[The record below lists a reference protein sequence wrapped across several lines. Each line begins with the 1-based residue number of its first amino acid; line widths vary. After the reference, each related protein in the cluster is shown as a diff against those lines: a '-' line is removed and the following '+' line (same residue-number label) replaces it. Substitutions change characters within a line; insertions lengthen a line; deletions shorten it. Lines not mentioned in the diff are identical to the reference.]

1 MEYQASFLPV
11 RCDASSDTV
20 EGFPDDLP
28 SLGAGDY
35 QVGALLEVSHGSAKT
50 VVGSEPVTI
59 RLR

>member
-1 MEYQASFLPV
+1 VQ
-11 RCDASSDTV
+11 CDASSDTA

-28 SLGAGDY
+28 LLGAGDY

-50 VVGSEPVTI
+50 LVGSEPVTI